1 MPYRSTNFQVKT
13 SVPAALSR
21 SFCETRAVEPK
32 PSAGTVPLTMV
43 GASLVLAKFVAAS
56 LESIVRS
63 SSLPP
68 ATFLPFDGITNG
80 SPDAL
85 CSASYGIDES
95 AVTVISGTPVILKS
109 ALVVSFISFSI
120 QEPDG
125 YSRASWLLLH
135 WA

>member
-1 MPYRSTNFQVKT
+1 
-13 SVPAALSR
+13 
-21 SFCETRAVEPK
+21 
-32 PSAGTVPLTMV
+32 MV

-56 LESIVRS
+56 FESIVRS

-68 ATFLPFDGITNG
+68 GTFLPLDGTTNG
-80 SPDAL
+80 SPEAL
-85 CSASYGIDES
+85 CNAVYGIDEPV
-95 AVTVISGTPVILKS
+95 VTVISAVPVILKS

-135 WA
+135 WAWAAVNWVPAPPGFM